1 MFEVSEKTENKGDK
15 RKNNVLIKLQF
26 VVVKNQEQ
34 EVACFVINIII
45 DENYAYM
52 NIYYGYT

>member
-1 MFEVSEKTENKGDK
+1 MFEVSEKTENKDDK

-52 NIYYGYT
+52 NI

>member
-1 MFEVSEKTENKGDK
+1 MFEVSEKTENKDDK